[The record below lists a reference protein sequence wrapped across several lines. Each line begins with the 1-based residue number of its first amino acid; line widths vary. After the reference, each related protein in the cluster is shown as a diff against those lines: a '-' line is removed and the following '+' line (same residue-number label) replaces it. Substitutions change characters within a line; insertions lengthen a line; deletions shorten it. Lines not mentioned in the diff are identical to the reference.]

1 MIHLM
6 YTIMECDMTQTS
18 PAFFIGIEMEIGEE
32 DRIMGAREG

>member
-1 MIHLM
+1 M

-32 DRIMGAREG
+32 LGQDDGREG